1 MKLTMVS
8 IDDDITRIQT
18 EGDITQMDFRAGTD
32 VLCNLLGA
40 DCYKRKVL
48 LSLEKTSYIDS
59 TAVGW
64 IIRCH
69 KHCKEAGGKFV
80 IHSISP
86 SVLQLLRLLHM
97 PAILHMAEN
106 DAAARA
112 LAVGVQQ

>member
-1 MKLTMVS
+1 MKLTTVS
-8 IDDDITRIQT
+8 TDEDITRIQT

-32 VLCNLLGA
+32 VLGNLLGT

-69 KHCKEAGGKFV
+69 KHCKEAGGKLV

-86 SVLQLLRLLHM
+86 SVLQVLRLLRM
-97 PAILHMAEN
+97 PNILHMAEN

-112 LAVGVQQ
+112 LAVGVRQ